1 MSASASWR
9 FDKVNS
15 STAEKRKPVMSAMP
29 RIATDSMGR
38 FELSPSAISRYQHF
52 SLDHLVGAG
61 DERPGN
67 FKPKRLGGAEVD
79 EQFDFRGLL
88 DINLTRCLKANPAP
102 RNRSARRG
110 LGELGIEARV
120 SPSPFHRANQA
131 ALYHQTGSSSAC
143 SAGR

>member
-110 LGELGIEARV
+110 LGELGIGARV